1 MIKGG
6 GLHLAKNKKDVIQ
19 LLEHIAI
26 NLEQKRENQF
36 KISAYRKAA
45 LAMESDERALSDIDD
60 FTKIKG
66 IGKGTGAVIQD
77 YLENETS
84 ETLDQLQMEI
94 PKGLIPLL
102 RLPGLGGKKVSKLYQ
117 ELGITDDVSLKEA
130 IESKQVES
138 LAGSVKNLQK
148 KF

>member
-6 GLHLAKNKKDVIQ
+6 GLHLAKNKKDVIR

-26 NLEQKRENQF
+26 YLELKGENPF

-45 LAMESDERALSDIDD
+45 LALESDERSLSDIDD

-117 ELGITDDVSLKEA
+117 ELGISYDVFCLEKKKRKQMASL
-130 IESKQVES
+130 
-138 LAGSVKNLQK
+138 VKIVQK
-148 KF
+148 

>member
-1 MIKGG
+1 
-6 GLHLAKNKKDVIQ
+6 
-19 LLEHIAI
+19 EHIAI
-26 NLEQKRENQF
+26 YLELKGENPF

-45 LAMESDERALSDIDD
+45 LALESDERSLSDIDD

-84 ETLDQLQMEI
+84 ETLDQLQTEI

-102 RLPGLGGKKVSKLYQ
+102 RLPGLGAKKYPNY
-117 ELGITDDVSLKEA
+117 IRN
-130 IESKQVES
+130 
-138 LAGSVKNLQK
+138 SV
-148 KF
+148 

>member
-1 MIKGG
+1 
-6 GLHLAKNKKDVIQ
+6 
-19 LLEHIAI
+19 IAI
-26 NLEQKRENQF
+26 YLELKAEDRY
-36 KISAYRKAA
+36 KVSVYRKAA
-45 LAMESDERALSDIDD
+45 LELESDERSLSDIDD

-84 ETLDQLQMEI
+84 ETLDQLQTEI

-117 ELGITDDVSLKEA
+117 ELGITDDV
-130 IESKQVES
+130 
-138 LAGSVKNLQK
+138 
-148 KF
+148 